1 VLCRYYIPGIRGI
14 ELTCFASSALRVS
27 LLLIVLCFS
36 GLVANA
42 QQPVAKPQSP
52 TAQSG
57 DVVRINTELVQTD
70 LMVFDKSGH
79 LVDGLLPEQFEV
91 TVDGKPQTIY
101 FSESVKTGSA
111 QEAAQVATT
120 RPGDRVSPA
129 QGATNTTNK
138 GRVILFFIDDV
149 HLTTQ
154 SLGRTRQA
162 LMEFVDKR
170 IHDGDQ
176 IAIVSTSGQIG
187 FLQQLTDNEAVL
199 HEAIGRL
206 NYKRNPETYAGRT
219 VITDYQANQVA
230 EHNDRAL
237 FNYLVSS
244 TINEYQLVPT
254 KGGDPRGLSQ
264 LAVNNVR
271 NRVRQINQQAKAVTS
286 DTLDVLLS
294 LMRSS
299 SKLPGRKL
307 LFFVSDGF
315 ISDNRGSNAVTML
328 KQVTQMAAR
337 AGIVVY
343 TMEAGGIYS
352 DPAVDAGRNDF
363 PDGMGSGTSARMP
376 STESSAMREPLR
388 ILADDTGGRALV
400 NSNSI
405 PSSILQALDE
415 TSAYYLLAW
424 RPDSAAE
431 RMSKARLKVV
441 IKNRPDLRVRLR
453 NNYYV
458 PEKPAA
464 QSGQPG
470 TAIADSPAEPAPVKN
485 SPELELLEALGSLYP
500 RHTLPASLSAGYLNS
515 DQGPVLRLSMQ
526 IERWAFA
533 SDPSADAKKEIDV
546 VGAAID
552 DRGIIVTFKQLLTV
566 LSNPAAKDQLLPVMW
581 NQQLSLAPGLYQ
593 VRVAVRERG
602 TGRMGGAQQW
612 IRVPDLSRGNLQ
624 MSSLFVAERKAP
636 STEQANG
643 PGSLPVNI
651 NLRFARSSVLRY
663 QTYLYN
669 VAKGMAPDI
678 EIQERV
684 LQDGK
689 TLITMPARKVPTDP
703 MKDHASVPYWAE
715 LSLSTLAR
723 GHYRLE
729 LTATDRTTKSSAIQT
744 LRFVVE

>member
-1 VLCRYYIPGIRGI
+1 MRCIIRCVLDPYDVPGIRRI
-14 ELTCFASSALRVS
+14 ELTSFRSSERASFLVIALCLHV
-27 LLLIVLCFS
+27 LITS
-36 GLVANA
+36 A

-52 TAQSG
+52 TSQSG

-70 LMVFDKSGH
+70 LMVFDKAGH
-79 LVDGLLPEQFEV
+79 LVEGLLPEQFEV

-101 FSESVKTGSA
+101 FFENVKTGSA
-111 QEAAQVATT
+111 QEAAQVTTT
-120 RPGDRVSPA
+120 RPEERVSPA
-129 QGATNTTNK
+129 QTGTNTTNK

-254 KGGDPRGLSQ
+254 KGGDPRGLSH

-271 NRVRQINQQAKAVTS
+271 NRVRQINQQAKAVAS

-307 LFFVSDGF
+307 LFFISDGF

-376 STESSAMREPLR
+376 STESSAMR
-388 ILADDTGGRALV
+388 
-400 NSNSI
+400 
-405 PSSILQALDE
+405 
-415 TSAYYLLAW
+415 
-424 RPDSAAE
+424 
-431 RMSKARLKVV
+431 
-441 IKNRPDLRVRLR
+441 
-453 NNYYV
+453 
-458 PEKPAA
+458 
-464 QSGQPG
+464 
-470 TAIADSPAEPAPVKN
+470 
-485 SPELELLEALGSLYP
+485 
-500 RHTLPASLSAGYLNS
+500 
-515 DQGPVLRLSMQ
+515 
-526 IERWAFA
+526 
-533 SDPSADAKKEIDV
+533 
-546 VGAAID
+546 
-552 DRGIIVTFKQLLTV
+552 
-566 LSNPAAKDQLLPVMW
+566 
-581 NQQLSLAPGLYQ
+581 
-593 VRVAVRERG
+593 
-602 TGRMGGAQQW
+602 
-612 IRVPDLSRGNLQ
+612 
-624 MSSLFVAERKAP
+624 
-636 STEQANG
+636 
-643 PGSLPVNI
+643 
-651 NLRFARSSVLRY
+651 
-663 QTYLYN
+663 
-669 VAKGMAPDI
+669 
-678 EIQERV
+678 
-684 LQDGK
+684 
-689 TLITMPARKVPTDP
+689 
-703 MKDHASVPYWAE
+703 
-715 LSLSTLAR
+715 
-723 GHYRLE
+723 
-729 LTATDRTTKSSAIQT
+729 
-744 LRFVVE
+744 